1 MIKTALTSLELRE
14 LAADCE
20 KFNKTPPIESF
31 EYQRLYLRITRYAPR
46 CLGEAA
52 DELDRLSRIED
63 KYTNLCA
70 VLNEQAG
77 EIARLRSLLC
87 KSVCE
92 LEDYRRWLAR
102 EKLLAPAKKVRELIG
117 AIDSALEPSEHH
129 VMDSID
135 GPEPAP

>member
-1 MIKTALTSLELRE
+1 MRQDQGVSAMIKTALTSLELRE

-77 EIARLRSLLC
+77 EIQRLQQVLAF
-87 KSVCE
+87 
-92 LEDYRRWLAR
+92 WLPHMPADPPPPHID
-102 EKLLAPAKKVRELIG
+102 EKLESSIWMLAG
-117 AIDSALEPSEHH
+117 YN
-129 VMDSID
+129 
-135 GPEPAP
+135 GP